1 MTTRYVAL
9 LRGINVGGKNL
20 IPMAD
25 LRACFESIGATAVT
39 TYIQSGN
46 VLFDGDDRPRS
57 AWVSTIETAL
67 SDRFGYEA
75 KIVLLDHG
83 ALRAA
88 VQGAPKGF
96 GDDLETYRCDVLFL
110 RGPHTAAEVIAAI
123 RPREGI
129 DRAAAGDGVCYF
141 ERLTARAS
149 GSRLST
155 VMSLPAYQEMT
166 IRNWRTTTKLL
177 ALLDERERD
186 ERVSPPSSGRT

>member
-20 IPMAD
+20 IPMAE
-25 LRACFESIGATAVT
+25 LRATFESIGATEVA

-46 VLFDGDDRPRS
+46 VLFEGATHS
-57 AWVSTIETAL
+57 AATWASKIEHAL

-75 KIVLLDHG
+75 KIVLLDHDG
-83 ALRAA
+83 LRKA
-88 VQGAPKGF
+88 VEGAPKGF
-96 GDDLETYRCDVLFL
+96 GDDLDTYRCDVLFL
-110 RGPHTAAEVIAAI
+110 RGPHTAEEVITAI

-155 VMSLPAYQEMT
+155 VATLPAYQEMT

-177 ALLDERERD
+177 ALLDER
-186 ERVSPPSSGRT
+186 G